1 MLKKW
6 RQHTKEF
13 MDLDDQN
20 DDIQDEIDVSSYQ
33 NREVIDRNK

>member
-13 MDLDDQN
+13 MDLDDLN
-20 DDIQDEIDVSSYQ
+20 DYIQDEIDVSSYQ
-33 NREVIDRNK
+33 YREVIDRNK